1 MPSFACGKKCQS
13 LRVHGHGSIQLTS
26 SGVGGSDRT
35 CTMKQELKTPNYT
48 TCWKDLPQAR
58 A

>member
-1 MPSFACGKKCQS
+1 M
-13 LRVHGHGSIQLTS
+13 HGHGSIQLTS